1 MIPDQGDLVQPNIE
15 KRKVVE
21 SSAVFLLIFFF
32 PVTVHLLF
40 LVMLF
45 MNINSFDPYNN
56 LMRGHY
62 ISPTLAM
69 KKKTLLFVAS
79 WMELEGISEISQRK
93 TNTA

>member
-21 SSAVFLLIFFF
+21 SSAVFLLIFFFF

-69 KKKTLLFVAS
+69 KKKTK
-79 WMELEGISEISQRK
+79 RR
-93 TNTA
+93 